1 MACSSGNIRAT
12 RYYFY
17 KKTAMKRLVNI
28 FLFLCA
34 ASLSSA
40 QIQGQV
46 GPYIYNFLN
55 SQSSDG
61 YYDCE
66 LVDVVE
72 KISGNVTLPSIV
84 SYGGRNYKLRSIVGV
99 KDDIHCR
106 FGLGY
111 VSDVT
116 SLTIPEG
123 VENITGSFRHF
134 QHVRNIN
141 VPSTVK
147 MVDLEAFRFRMD
159 DGYYADWFQYYPD
172 VNNTFYD
179 LERINISSE
188 HLDFKSIDG
197 VLYSKDGKTLILCP
211 RGRKGVYNV
220 PNGVTRLEVRSF
232 YGCNQLTEINLPY
245 TLREIGEPASIDSN
259 GTALGVFA
267 WCTMLRELNIP
278 EGVESVCDYAF
289 RNCASFR
296 SLKFPNTMKV
306 IGRSSCTRINDVRT
320 IDWNNC
326 HLDAILDGAFEFQ
339 NWCDNS
345 LPPYYKLSLPMH
357 VKYIGSNAFTY
368 CLAPD
373 KLELSPDLKYIG
385 TNAFTFYHENSEAK
399 LSERLSPIKEIYN
412 HMTTPLDINY
422 TIFGNRERE
431 VKAWAADCTLYVPY
445 GCAIAYEAHAF
456 WSLFGTIKEFD
467 ATLPE
472 EVGIKEVCTKS
483 IPPTIYDIRGM
494 KVSSTI
500 RPGIYII
507 NGRKFIKQ

>member
-1 MACSSGNIRAT
+1 
-12 RYYFY
+12 
-17 KKTAMKRLVNI
+17 MKRLIPVI
-28 FLFLCA
+28 LLFCVPIL
-34 ASLSSA
+34 LSA
-40 QIQGQV
+40 QTQGQV
-46 GPYIYNFLN
+46 GAYVYNFLN
-55 SQSSDG
+55 EQGSDG
-61 YYDCE
+61 YYNCE

-72 KISGNVTLPSIV
+72 KISGSVTLPTTV
-84 SYGGRNYKLRSIVGV
+84 SYNGRTYKMRSIIGV
-99 KDDIHCR
+99 EDDGYKR
-106 FGLGY
+106 FGDGF

-123 VENITGSFRHF
+123 VVKVTGSFRHF
-134 QHVRNIN
+134 QHVRTIN
-141 VPSTVK
+141 VPSTVTEI
-147 MVDLEAFRFRMD
+147 DLEVFKFRMD

-179 LERINISSE
+179 LEKINIYSDY
-188 HLDFKSIDG
+188 LDFKSVDG

-211 RGRKGVYNV
+211 RGRRGVYDV
-220 PNGVTRLEVRSF
+220 PNGVIRLEARSF
-232 YGCNQLTEINLPY
+232 YGCNQLTRINLPQ
-245 TLREIGEPASIDSN
+245 TLREIGDPTSIDVS
-259 GTALGVFA
+259 TSALGVFA
-267 WCTMLRELNIP
+267 WCTQLQDISIP
-278 EGVESVCDYAF
+278 EGVENISDYAF
-289 RNCASFR
+289 RNCATFR
-296 SLKFPNTMKV
+296 SLKFPQTLKV
-306 IGRSSCTRINDVRT
+306 IGRSACTRLNDVRT
-320 IDWNNC
+320 IEWNNC

-357 VKYIGSNAFTY
+357 VKYIGNNAFTY

-507 NGRKFIKQ
+507 NGRKIIKR